1 MIAKLWPC
9 VVVLSLVPNAL
20 SAQESD
26 RTLKG
31 SGPAGAF
38 LTPGQI
44 DRWFFDGEKGE
55 TLVVH
60 VVSKQFD
67 PLLGLVKTAAKADET
82 IVADVDDP
90 GTESR
95 FMIRLPEKGE
105 YKIRVRAFKD
115 LAGGNYQLTVTRFQ
129 ATPLDV
135 GKPLVAA
142 FNRDGK
148 SHHYFQATKDQIL
161 VPQFKGSSHEAWTML
176 DPKGRELPNW
186 AGSVRID
193 ESGECCLIAS
203 GQADFRYD
211 LVVREARRHDL
222 ALDKNPPSNLP
233 QGDMDVW
240 SFTGKPGDFRLLEMD
255 KKGELASRL
264 IFAPEAKKS
273 ETRIPGA
280 GEMPE
285 IQFLPVASR
294 GSRQRYAAIL
304 GRAGR
309 YQLQVLATTPATYQ
323 LAALDPSVP
332 LAMGKEVGGSLPVGG
347 AAFYRF
353 DAAPGQ
359 LFHANLASKQF
370 VPLLRLYDS
379 QGKLVGASGADGDEL
394 EGRITH
400 MVVSKGVYRLQVSS
414 QGDGGGGDFAQS
426 LDVVKRKEL
435 KIDNRAKGT
444 LPPGGTDFW
453 TFTGKQG
460 QTVFLSVRSA
470 SLEPS
475 VSVRSPDGVR
485 LVADN
490 QGAPG
495 AGSLFALRLPKTGSY
510 TVWIASARG
519 AGDYALRLIDG
530 D

>member
-1 MIAKLWPC
+1 M
-9 VVVLSLVPNAL
+9 V
-20 SAQESD
+20 
-26 RTLKG
+26 
-31 SGPAGAF
+31 
-38 LTPGQI
+38 
-44 DRWFFDGEKGE
+44 
-55 TLVVH
+55 
-60 VVSKQFD
+60 
-67 PLLGLVKTAAKADET
+67 
-82 IVADVDDP
+82 
-90 GTESR
+90 
-95 FMIRLPEKGE
+95 RLPEKGE

-115 LAGGNYQLTVTRFQ
+115 LAGGNYKLTVTRFV
-129 ATPLDV
+129 ASPLEV

-142 FNRDGK
+142 FNREGK
-148 SHHYFQATKDQIL
+148 SHHYFKAAKDQIL
-161 VPQFKGSSHEAWTML
+161 VPQFKGASHEAWSML
-176 DPKGRELPNW
+176 DPKGREMPTW
-186 AGSVRID
+186 AGSVRVD
-193 ESGECCLIAS
+193 ESGECCLVAS

-222 ALDKNPPSNLP
+222 ALDKNPASNLP

-240 SFTGKPGDFRLLEMD
+240 SFQGEPGDFRLLEMD
-255 KKGELASRL
+255 KKGDIASRL
-264 IFAPEAKKS
+264 IFAPEEKKS
-273 ETRIPGA
+273 ATRIARA

-323 LAALDPSVP
+323 LAAHDPSVP
-332 LAMGKEVGGSLPVGG
+332 IAMGKEIGGSLPVGG

-370 VPLLRLYDS
+370 VPLLRLYDA
-379 QGKLVGASGADGDEL
+379 QGKLVGMSGADGDEL

-414 QGDGGGGDFAQS
+414 QGDGGGGDFSQA
-426 LDVVKRKEL
+426 LGETKLKAL
-435 KIDNRAKGT
+435 KIDSRAQGT
-444 LPPGGTDFW
+444 LPPGGMDFW

-470 SLEPS
+470 MLAPV

-485 LVADN
+485 LVADDH
-490 QGAPG
+490 GSPG
-495 AGSLFALRLPKTGSY
+495 AGSLFALRLPKTGAY
-510 TVWIASARG
+510 TVWISSSRG
-519 AGDYALRLIDG
+519 AGDYTVRLIDG
-530 D
+530 E